1 MASYGGHEALT
12 DLTASLIAVLG
23 VIIPS
28 SMSLLGGVDGLSSL
42 SLLSLLLPDALET
55 EMTQHLINCFFS
67 GTIPAL

>member
-1 MASYGGHEALT
+1 MASYGGHEALM

-55 EMTQHLINCFFS
+55 EVTQH
-67 GTIPAL
+67 